1 MADITEIIE
10 ESAVQLEIV
19 ESGGGQIEVVGSDAT
34 IIEVFESGSSF
45 NNSDLDVATE
55 TNIVTIETPSDSTI
69 VNISQ
74 EDTSVIETTITNNI
88 VEIQEI
94 GLLNIA
100 TQSITQHVTTSNVF
114 QTIQGGSGFP
124 FTGSAIISGSLIV
137 TGALRVS
144 TNLFTQLG
152 LISVDNKT
160 ATFTGN
166 GVDNIINISS
176 GSTSPITIN
185 SDGLIVFDNFTYTPT
200 PVEGGFLYSGSEFF
214 VGLE

>member
-45 NNSDLDVATE
+45 NNSNLDVATE

-144 TNLFTQLG
+144 TNLFAQVG
-152 LISVDNKT
+152 IISVDNKT

-166 GVDNIINISS
+166 GIDNIINVSS

-185 SDGLIVFDNFTYTPT
+185 PDGLIVFDNFTYTPT